1 MAVPSPTA
9 PPTSFGRPP
18 GSISGINQNGMGVFH
33 YNPPEQHLVRGQMGI
48 LQNENGQYMQQA
60 RQAGMELAN
69 ARGQGSSSYAAGAA
83 QRAALDAA
91 LPIAAQD
98 SETLTRIGLSNA
110 EADQRDAELERQK
123 QILSSQAAGGLQVV
137 RDPEEEANRA
147 HQLQLQRE
155 RLAFEGEMQGLGRG
169 HEYGMGLFGL
179 EGGLFRDQMGYDN
192 QRQMGFDEYGFDLG
206 RMGQEF
212 GYNSALAR
220 LGADLGLR
228 GDYFNQRW
236 GSDRDIRQIGAQG
249 RMNLYANSILQGMQ
263 VPEFMANP
271 EAFMGFIQFISGSQ
285 FDDIF
290 GGI

>member
-1 MAVPSPTA
+1 MAT
-9 PPTSFGRPP
+9 TTQQFGRPP
-18 GSISGINQNGMGVFH
+18 GSISGIQQGGMGVFH

-48 LQNENGQYMQQA
+48 LQNQNGQYMQQA
-60 RQAGMELAN
+60 KQNAMELAN
-69 ARGQGSSSYAAGAA
+69 ARGQANSDYAAGAA
-83 QRAALDAA
+83 QRAAIDAA

-110 EADQRDAELERQK
+110 EAEQRMRELEMQK
-123 QILSSQAAGGLQVV
+123 SIASAASSAPWTGDRLTAEG
-137 RDPEEEANRA
+137 EAMRA
-147 HQLQLQRE
+147 HDLQLQRE
-155 RLAFEGEMQGLGRG
+155 RLAFEGEQAGLGRG

-179 EGGLFRDQMGYDN
+179 EGGLYRDQMGYDA
-192 QRQMGFDEYGFDLG
+192 QRQLGFDDFGFDLG

-228 GDYFNQRW
+228 SDYYNQRW
-236 GSDRDIRQIGAQG
+236 GAERDINQINAQG
-249 RMNLYANSILQGMQ
+249 RMGLYTQALLQGMQ

-271 EAFMGFIQFISGSQ
+271 EALMGFIQFISGSQ

-290 GGI
+290 GGL